1 MRMAVE
7 LTAAD
12 ISAALTRAGPV
23 ERQGIGGAREQGNGG
38 AIDPPLRSH
47 HFFPLSKGKE
57 TIQEEEIVEPVVNGL
72 QVGLEFI
79 QDKTT
84 GRSVIRVY
92 DRESGELI
100 RQIPPEEIL
109 AFLRQI
115 ATGKGVLVSRRL

>member
-1 MRMAVE
+1 MTIE
-7 LTAAD
+7 STFPD
-12 ISAALTRAGPV
+12 ISAALARAGAV
-23 ERQGIGGAREQGNGG
+23 ERQGLARAREQGSGG
-38 AIDPPLRSH
+38 TIASPLRSDR
-47 HFFPLSKGKE
+47 FFPPGAGKA
-57 TIQEEEIVEPVVNGL
+57 TIRQEEIVEPVVNGL

-109 AFLRQI
+109 AFWRQI
-115 ATGKGVLVSRRL
+115 AHRKGVLVSKRL